1 MIPDSLFFSNRQW
14 LLPSIGIAAFLLV
27 LLLWSYSRSR
37 RWALGFGSISIKLL
51 GVAALVFCLLEPLFT
66 RETARPGANLFLQIA
81 DNSKGMRI
89 KDRGQTQS
97 RGEQLRAALLDGS
110 WQKELADN
118 FQVRR
123 YSFDSRLQTS
133 SDFSELQF
141 DGSAT
146 SLNAALQKI
155 ASRYQGQPLA
165 GILLF
170 TDGNATDLGDQSLDL
185 TGLPPIYPVVSGS
198 DEAIRDVSL
207 TRVFT
212 SQTLFEDAPV
222 TIQTEVCATG
232 FREKPIVAELLDQS
246 GLEVDRQTQIARSE
260 DDSLLFRFQTRP
272 SKTGICFYQ
281 LRVVPEAELNLAHPT
296 DSSEATLANNSRI
309 IPVDRPRGA
318 YRMLYVS
325 GRPNWEF
332 KFLNRALAG
341 DDQIQMSAL
350 IRIANREPKFDFRS
364 SASGSAHPLFEGLQN
379 ADEVERYDQPVLV
392 RLNTKDALELAGGF
406 PKSEDDL
413 FAYDALIFDDLES
426 EFFTQDQMALIKRF
440 VSERGGALLMLG
452 GAESFHQGKFDRT
465 PIGDLLPVYLDGV
478 TQNTSPGELQLTLTR
493 EGWLQPWARLRKT
506 ETEERARL
514 DGMPKFEIL
523 NQVRQIKPGASVIA
537 TVHNAR
543 GENFPALVA
552 QRFGQGRVAAML
564 LGDVWHWGLRD
575 EESHHDMD
583 KAWRQLARWLIADGP
598 KRIEFSAEE
607 ISEDSG
613 EAMSLKVR
621 VRDQRFHPLDNASVN
636 IAVRRLGNF
645 SGQTNQP
652 FATAQNTNAIHLIAT
667 ADASEAG
674 LYTASCAARD
684 TGAYL
689 AEAVIRDANGGEI
702 GRAQTGWACDPDARE
717 FATLKPNR
725 ALLSE
730 IARKTGG
737 EIVSANDLADFT
749 KNLPSRKAPI
759 HEIKTWPAWHQP
771 WLFAFA
777 LGCFV
782 VEWGLRRWKGLP

>member
-1 MIPDSLFFSNRQW
+1 
-14 LLPSIGIAAFLLV
+14 
-27 LLLWSYSRSR
+27 
-37 RWALGFGSISIKLL
+37 
-51 GVAALVFCLLEPLFT
+51 
-66 RETARPGANLFLQIA
+66 
-81 DNSKGMRI
+81 MR
-89 KDRGQTQS
+89 
-97 RGEQLRAALLDGS
+97 ALLRDDS
-110 WQKELADN
+110 WQKELDGN

-146 SLNAALQKI
+146 SLNAALRKI
-155 ASRYQGQPLA
+155 AARYQGQPLA

-170 TDGNATDLGDQSLDL
+170 TDGNATDLGGQSIDL
-185 TGLPPIYPVVSGS
+185 SGLPPIYPVVSGR
-198 DEAIRDVSL
+198 DEPIRDVSL
-207 TRVFT
+207 TRVFA

-222 TIQTEVCATG
+222 TIQAEAAAAG
-232 FREKPIVAELLDQS
+232 FKGKPIVAELLDET
-246 GLEVDRQTQIARSE
+246 GLEVDRQTQSARSD

-272 SKTGICFYQ
+272 AKTGVCFYQ
-281 LRVVPEAELNLAHPT
+281 LRVAPEAELNLT
-296 DSSEATLANNSRI
+296 DAAQSSEATLANNHRI

-318 YRMLYVS
+318 YRILYVS
-325 GRPNWEF
+325 GRPNWEY
-332 KFLNRALAG
+332 KFLNRALAA
-341 DDQIQMSAL
+341 DDQIQMTAL

-364 SASGSAHPLFEGLQN
+364 SAAGSAHPLFQGLQN

-413 FAYDALIFDDLES
+413 FAYDAVILDDLES
-426 EFFTQDQMALIKRF
+426 EFFTQDQLALIKRF

-465 PIGDLLPVYLDGV
+465 PVGDLLPVYLDGV
-478 TQNTSPGELQLTLTR
+478 AQSTSPGQLQFTLTR

-514 DGMPKFEIL
+514 DAMPPFEIL

-537 TVHNAR
+537 TVRNAA
-543 GENFPALVA
+543 GETFPALVA

-564 LGDVWHWGLRD
+564 PGDVWHWGLRD
-575 EESHHDMD
+575 EESHADMD
-583 KAWRQLARWLIADGP
+583 KAWRQLVRWLIADGP

-607 ISEDSG
+607 TAGDSG

-621 VRDQRFHPLDNASVN
+621 VRDQKFHPVDDASVS
-636 IAVRRLGNF
+636 ISVRSFGNV
-645 SGQTNQP
+645 SGPTNHA
-652 FATAQNTNAIHLIAT
+652 FAAAQSTNALHLAAT
-667 ADASEAG
+667 PDAAEAG

-689 AEAVIRDANGGEI
+689 AEAIIRDAKGGEI
-702 GRAQTGWACDPDARE
+702 GRAQTGWSCDPAARE
-717 FATLKPNR
+717 FAALRPNR
-725 ALLSE
+725 ALLAE
-730 IARKTGG
+730 MAQKTGG
-737 EIVSANDLADFT
+737 EIISANDLANFT

-759 HEIKTWPAWHQP
+759 HEIKTRPAWHQP

-777 LGCFV
+777 LGCFII
-782 VEWGLRRWKGLP
+782 EWGLRRWKGLP